1 VVARTVPFLYQT
13 SSCPFNE
20 EVDFFDFL
28 IDTEKNEKREL
39 APAAPMEVTMVV
51 LEVEAPTMVPK
62 LQAPMMVPEL
72 QALMIVPE
80 VEAPTNNAGGA
91 STNR

>member
-1 VVARTVPFLYQT
+1 
-13 SSCPFNE
+13 
-20 EVDFFDFL
+20 L
-28 IDTEKNEKREL
+28 ILEKNEKREL
-39 APAAPMEVTMVV
+39 APAAPMEVTMV

-62 LQAPMMVPEL
+62 LQAPMMVPEV